1 MGLKVTISHQITR
14 ADGTTILTTTYNSHN
29 HSLTRI
35 INAHIATVTMKPTQ
49 QTIAELN
56 RLTQLE
62 DLIFQQLT
70 DIQQRKQN
78 VN

>member
-1 MGLKVTISHQITR
+1 MTITHQITR

-35 INAHIATVTMKPTQ
+35 INAHIAVVTMKPTQ
-49 QTIAELN
+49 QTIEELN

-62 DLIFQQLT
+62 DTIFQQLAQ
-70 DIQQRKQN
+70 IQQRKAN
-78 VN
+78 VTAD